1 MDAQRHRRRL
11 TAAVYESLRD
21 LRSQMS
27 LFNRRIGANFDLK
40 DVDVD
45 CLDLINRH
53 GLLSPG
59 ALARNAGLHPA
70 TVTGAGL
77 HPATVTGILDP
88 LERAGWV
95 ACERRSSDR
104 RAVVVRALR
113 DRNSEVHRLLSGMNT
128 SMDQICAGYPT
139 RADQDRAGRAAGP
152 GPVRARRQRC

>member
-1 MDAQRHRRRL
+1 L

-70 TVTGAGL
+70 TVTG
-77 HPATVTGILDP
+77 ILVP

>member
-70 TVTGAGL
+70 TVTG
-77 HPATVTGILDP
+77 ILDR